1 MVFGPLEWENLQYEL
16 GFPALKLGISEM
28 WSPVSMGLKTLGCI
42 SSDVSIYEYDTMK
55 PGRGLI
61 DQPKHVRYKHIQ
73 DKNHIEK
80 PNLMFHFPSTLAF
93 WI

>member
-42 SSDVSIYEYDTMK
+42 SSYPQMSLSMNMI
-55 PGRGLI
+55 P
-61 DQPKHVRYKHIQ
+61 
-73 DKNHIEK
+73 
-80 PNLMFHFPSTLAF
+80 
-93 WI
+93 